1 MNLDDIRA
9 LLADLPGPDAAAAAA
24 ARAREAALTKPPG
37 ALGRLEDIAVWAAAW
52 QGKHPPTADRIEL
65 LVFAGNHGVVARG
78 VSAWPAEVTAQMTA
92 NFAAGGAAA
101 NRLCDAVGA
110 TFASVPL
117 ALDSPTADFTEAPAM
132 SEAECAEAFATGFG
146 RVDAGADLLCVG
158 EMGIGNSTSAA
169 ALCLALFGGD
179 AADWTG
185 RGAGVDDAGLARK
198 RAVVAQGVERH
209 RAHIGD
215 PLEALRRLGGR
226 ELAAMAGAVAG
237 ARRKRTPV
245 LLDGFICCA
254 AAAVLARAAPGAL
267 DHCLAGHR
275 SAEAAHGRLLAA
287 LGLDP
292 LLDLGLRLGE
302 GSGAVLAAGA
312 VKAALAC
319 HAGMASFAE
328 AGVARRRADEPPLT

>member
-1 MNLDDIRA
+1 MKLDDIAAR
-9 LLADLPGPDAAAAAA
+9 LADPPGPDAEAAEA
-24 ARAREAALTKPPG
+24 ARAREATLTKPPG

-52 QGKHPPTADRIEL
+52 QGKHPATAERIEL
-65 LVFAGNHGVVARG
+65 LVFAGNHGVAARG
-78 VSAWPAEVTAQMTA
+78 VSAWPAEVTAQMVA

-101 NRLCDAVGA
+101 NRLCEATGAV
-110 TFASVPL
+110 FESIPL
-117 ALDSPTADFTEAPAM
+117 ALDSPTADFTAAPAM
-132 SEAECAEAFATGFG
+132 SEAECAEAFAIGFE
-146 RVDAGADLLCVG
+146 RVDAGVDLLCLG
-158 EMGIGNSTSAA
+158 EMGIGNSTAAA
-169 ALCLALFGGD
+169 ALCLALFGGG

-209 RAHIGD
+209 RAHLGD

-226 ELAAMAGAVAG
+226 ELAALAGAIAG
-237 ARRKRTPV
+237 ARRKRVPV
-245 LLDGFICCA
+245 VLDGFICCA
-254 AAAVLARAAPGAL
+254 AAAALARAAPGAL

-302 GSGAVLAAGA
+302 GSGAVLAAAA

-319 HAGMASFAE
+319 HAGMATFAD
-328 AGVARRRADEPPLT
+328 AGVAGSRLT